1 MTSKKND
8 QTEPLTRINLNHS
21 HSATSS
27 SSAKSAAKS
36 SVSESDKA
44 MKQAQSATA
53 DPSVKKSQ
61 TTEKRQIADQIMTY
75 SRFDDAPARIKYLQS
90 LIAAL
95 PENNSHK
102 LATSDQ
108 LMHHSSIINKL
119 AYVFP
124 NTGADDIQELVKLL
138 KEQNPQLFTSDRLTI
153 GTDSDLTTVQYKFT
167 RAFHLLGR
175 TDSKDLFKVVITWKL
190 LDPSVNVV
198 TYSRKRDVAQQ
209 LDRLNRYIDGQTKSA
224 PSISAIQKRMAEV
237 IAVIDFLE
245 DLNSGDDAK
254 VKELTRYRSDFV
266 DGRQLIQPL
275 RQQGTYETV
284 ASIKQRAFGP
294 QQADKP
300 DDEFDD
306 FIADI
311 RNLSDN
317 YVKDG
322 GVFSRE
328 RPRNRRETIN
338 ALLNGDLVTKPVLK
352 TYQHK
357 YDSLKKQLEDAK
369 SAEQSTNQSEDS
381 AIELVLHQQQAIID
395 DISNQIQE
403 ALDHLAK
410 TTISPVKLNTV
421 LRQKSDR

>member
-21 HSATSS
+21 RSAASS

-209 LDRLNRYIDGQTKSA
+209 LDRLNRYID
-224 PSISAIQKRMAEV
+224 
-237 IAVIDFLE
+237 
-245 DLNSGDDAK
+245 
-254 VKELTRYRSDFV
+254 
-266 DGRQLIQPL
+266 
-275 RQQGTYETV
+275 
-284 ASIKQRAFGP
+284 
-294 QQADKP
+294 
-300 DDEFDD
+300 
-306 FIADI
+306 
-311 RNLSDN
+311 
-317 YVKDG
+317 
-322 GVFSRE
+322 
-328 RPRNRRETIN
+328 
-338 ALLNGDLVTKPVLK
+338 
-352 TYQHK
+352 
-357 YDSLKKQLEDAK
+357 
-369 SAEQSTNQSEDS
+369 
-381 AIELVLHQQQAIID
+381 
-395 DISNQIQE
+395 
-403 ALDHLAK
+403 
-410 TTISPVKLNTV
+410 
-421 LRQKSDR
+421 